1 MNKMI
6 ENRERI
12 DEFYTKFNVRDYV
25 EDNFQE
31 FPKKIIDCSLGVNP
45 FQKNDNEYPD
55 IQYKRLK
62 QCLLKKFSEINN
74 TLKEENISFGQG
86 SMGTI
91 RNVFQFLLEPN
102 DVVLGY
108 SPQFP
113 RVISEIE
120 LKKAKYE
127 YYKLKND
134 YKFIADEFI
143 EKIDEN
149 QKAIYIDNPNNP
161 TGQIIDI
168 KDIEKIVKAAEEKNI
183 YVIIDEAYGDYME
196 DNNSGITLINKYNN
210 IVVIKSASKFY
221 RMPDHRVGYLLA
233 SENLIRIYNNI
244 SLPFP
249 FSNKSAI
256 MFEKN
261 IENNRKNK
269 VYKTKT
275 KKIKNMIMK
284 ELKNNQVLYTDEE
297 TPIFTVQ
304 SNKYGN
310 LSKELLKKGMLA
322 EDCSQYIN
330 LSEKYARI
338 RINENHKEMLKIL
351 KDVL

>member
-1 MNKMI
+1 MI
-6 ENRERI
+6 ENKEKI
-12 DEFYTKFNVRDYV
+12 NEFYIKFKVRDYI

-31 FPKKIIDCSLGVNP
+31 LPKDVLDCSLGVNP
-45 FQKNDNEYPD
+45 FEKNDNAYPD
-55 IQYKRLK
+55 IQYKKLK
-62 QCLLKKFSEINN
+62 RCLLKKFTEINE

-86 SMGTI
+86 TMGII
-91 RNVFQFLLEPN
+91 RNIFQFLLELN
-102 DVVLGY
+102 DIVLGY

-127 YYKLKND
+127 YYELKED
-134 YKFIADEFI
+134 CKFIADEFI
-143 EKIDEN
+143 NKIDGN

-168 KDIEKIVKAAEEKNI
+168 KDIEKIVKVAEEKNV

-196 DNNSGITLINKYNN
+196 DKNSAITLINKYSNV
-210 IVVIKSASKFY
+210 IVIKSASKFY
-221 RMPDHRVGYLLA
+221 KMPDHRVGYLFA
-233 SENLIRIYNNI
+233 SESFMKIYNNI

-249 FSNKSAI
+249 FSNKSVI

-261 IENNRKNK
+261 FENTRKND
-269 VYKTKT
+269 VYKRKT
-275 KKIKNMIMK
+275 EKIKNMII
-284 ELKNNQVLYTDEE
+284 ENLKSNQVLYTNTE
-297 TPIFTVQ
+297 TPIFTIK
-304 SNKYGN
+304 SSKYEN
-310 LSKELLKKGMLA
+310 LSKELLKRGMLS

-338 RINENHKEMLKIL
+338 RINEKYKEILKIL
-351 KDVL
+351 NEVL